1 MQIFRR
7 NYECK
12 YLRSILCNLVISLFA
27 PFNLIPCSFNPSVM
41 DLNQLVKPGT
51 ISLYLIIISIGREES
66 QQCQDEREHQLHKHP
81 GNTME
86 NDPHA
91 EVEVDSY
98 YQICGQL
105 ENMFL
110 LIRKWSANPV
120 ISPAWLLS
128 LWSDS
133 NGCRGTVERR
143 GSYGVGI

>member
-1 MQIFRR
+1 
-7 NYECK
+7 
-12 YLRSILCNLVISLFA
+12 
-27 PFNLIPCSFNPSVM
+27 
-41 DLNQLVKPGT
+41 VKPGT
-51 ISLYLIIISIGREES
+51 ISLYLIIISMAEKSPSSARMRE
-66 QQCQDEREHQLHKHP
+66 DQLRTHP

-86 NDPHA
+86 DDPHA

-143 GSYGVGI
+143 GS